1 MLIYIVTAPPA
12 SDNVVERRF
21 TIEMPGIEATT
32 QTFGPGDTSLGQVAT
47 PEGAEVTLTL
57 VDVDDAGDVAETFS
71 GTFVAAADAENWIVT
86 MSRAGG

>member
-21 TIEMPGIEATT
+21 TIEMQGIDPVT
-32 QTFGPGDTSLGQVAT
+32 QTFGPQDTALGQVAA

-57 VDVDDAGDVAETFS
+57 VDVDDAGDVAETF
-71 GTFVAAADAENWIVT
+71 GAVFVAASEGEVSDYFVT
-86 MSRAGG
+86 LSLS

>member
-21 TIEMPGIEATT
+21 TIEMAGIDPVT
-32 QTFGPGDTSLGQVAT
+32 QTFGTGDTALGQVAA

-57 VDVDDAGDVAETFS
+57 VDVDDAGDASEPLVRS
-71 GTFVAAADAENWIVT
+71 FVAATSAEPGDYFISMNQ
-86 MSRAGG
+86 